1 MQQGKIRRYL
11 KHGMLPQLRVFE
23 AVARHG
29 SFTRAAEELF
39 LAQPTVSV
47 QIRKLTET
55 VGLPLL
61 EQIGKRVHPTGA
73 GRELYAACQDIFRTL
88 DGVEDALSDIRG
100 LKSGSLRIATSTS
113 GKYLV
118 PRLLAEFVKLHPGI
132 EVTLHVNHR
141 KAVLDRL
148 GQNADDLYVFSNPP
162 EEEDAVV
169 QRILPNPLVVFACAE
184 HPLARERKIPFERF
198 AREPLLMREPGSG
211 TRMIAERMFA
221 RHGLEPLVGMELG
234 SNEAIRE
241 TMLTGFGVSVLYRYS
256 LGLGPDFGK
265 LAMLDVEGFPVESH
279 WHLAYPVGK
288 QLSFVAETFMEFTRK
303 EARRVMIEAGGG
315 DRH

>member
-1 MQQGKIRRYL
+1 MQQGRIRRYL
-11 KHGMLPQLRVFE
+11 KHGTLPQLRVFE

-61 EQIGKRVHPTGA
+61 EQVGRRVHTTGA
-73 GRELYAACQDIFRTL
+73 GRELYVACQGIFKAL
-88 DGVEDALSDIRG
+88 DDVENALSDIRG
-100 LKSGSLRIATSTS
+100 LKAGSLRVATSTS

-118 PRLLAEFVKLHPGI
+118 PRLLAEFMKLHPGI
-132 EVTLHVNHR
+132 DITLHVGHR
-141 KAVLDRL
+141 KAVLERL
-148 GQNADDLYVFSNPP
+148 AQNADDLYVLSNPP
-162 EEEDAVV
+162 EDDDLVV
-169 QRILPNPLVVFACAE
+169 QRILSNPLVAVARAD
-184 HPLARERKIPFERF
+184 HPLARERGIPLERL

-211 TRMIAERMFA
+211 TRMIAERLFA
-221 RHGLEPLVGMELG
+221 GRGLETPAGMELG

-241 TMLTGFGVSVLYRYS
+241 SILAGYGVSFLYRYS
-256 LGLGPDFGK
+256 LGLGPDLGQ
-265 LAMLDVEGFPVESH
+265 LAVLDVEGFPVESH

-288 QLSFVAETFMEFTRK
+288 QLSYVAETFLAFTRR
-303 EARRVMIEAGGG
+303 EAARVMAEAGGKLQ
-315 DRH
+315 

>member
-1 MQQGKIRRYL
+1 MQTGKIRRYL

-29 SFTRAAEELF
+29 SFTRAAEELY

-55 VGLPLL
+55 VGMPLL

-73 GRELYAACQDIFRTL
+73 GRSLYAACQEIFRTL
-88 DGVEDALSDIRG
+88 DGVESSLSDFRG
-100 LKSGSLRIATSTS
+100 LKAGTLRIATSTS

-132 EVTLHVNHR
+132 AVTLHVNHR
-141 KAVLDRL
+141 KAVLERL
-148 GQNADDLYVFSNPP
+148 FQNVDDLYVFSNPP
-162 EEEDAVV
+162 EEENVVV
-169 QRILPNPLVVFACAE
+169 QRILPNPLLVFARAD
-184 HPLARERKIPFERF
+184 HPLARARRIPFARL

-211 TRMIAERMFA
+211 TRMIAERLYA
-221 RHGLEPLVGMELG
+221 RHGLEPLIGMELG

-241 TMLTGFGVSVLYRYS
+241 SILAGFGVSFLYRYS
-256 LGLGPDFGK
+256 LGLDAEYGQ
-265 LAMLDVEGFPVESH
+265 LAPLDVEGFPVESH

-288 QLSFVAETFMEFTRK
+288 RLPFVTESFMDFARMESP
-303 EARRVMIEAGGG
+303 RVMAEANNGI
-315 DRH
+315 RH